1 MNWNEYKV
9 RKCPSWIPSIKVKSV
24 FCSTFLFFSCP
35 LPPFFP
41 TNSLF
46 LIPHVRC
53 AAITALIAVNWDFF
67 GKQSSLNDLTKFIQ
81 VPPRHSLVFDNI
93 SPLLIYVGRSH
104 CVFIGWAFGQCQ
116 RSYGQVSQAT
126 SVSSAFPVFPMRAAR
141 FCRLDTEQRL
151 TAVTL
156 ESTTTCILQSWTS
169 GTCGSFLCIWYWSRR
184 AVGLDWCRLLDGTD
198 HNMLKAQL

>member
-1 MNWNEYKV
+1 MKHRRTKLDVMSFIKTLWMYSVKQSGCMMNWNEYKV

-104 CVFIGWAFGQCQ
+104 CFHWLGIRPVPEELWTG
-116 RSYGQVSQAT
+116 VT
-126 SVSSAFPVFPMRAAR
+126 SN
-141 FCRLDTEQRL
+141 FCLFCLSCFSHE
-151 TAVTL
+151 
-156 ESTTTCILQSWTS
+156 
-169 GTCGSFLCIWYWSRR
+169 GS
-184 AVGLDWCRLLDGTD
+184 
-198 HNMLKAQL
+198 